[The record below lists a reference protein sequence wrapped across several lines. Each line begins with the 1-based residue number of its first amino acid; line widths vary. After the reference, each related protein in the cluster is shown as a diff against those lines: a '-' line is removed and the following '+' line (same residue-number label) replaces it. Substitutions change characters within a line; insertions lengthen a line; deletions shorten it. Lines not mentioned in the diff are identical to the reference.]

1 MKGFNSSNQKVATT
15 YTERSRIDD
24 KSNCVDEYRPEPK
37 QGSSCPSVVSV
48 ISVIKKSHSTSIRTY
63 YDS

>member
-1 MKGFNSSNQKVATT
+1 MKGFDSSNQKVATT
-15 YTERSRIDD
+15 YTESSRIEG
-24 KSNCVDEYRPEPK
+24 KSNCIDEYELEPK
-37 QGSSCPSVVSV
+37 QGSSPSVVSV

>member
-1 MKGFNSSNQKVATT
+1 MVIDSSSQRIATT

-24 KSNCVDEYRPEPK
+24 KSNCIDKYRPEPK

-48 ISVIKKSHSTSIRTY
+48 VSVIKRVIVHP
-63 YDS
+63 